1 MAVVAY
7 TFSLDGVKIYLRAK
21 TWAHV
26 VEEHDEMAGNMDLVL
41 DVINAPDYILKGT
54 AGEKVAVK
62 FFEKTSLGPKYV
74 VVPYREISVDEGFI
88 ITAYMMS
95 KQRFN
100 RFVKG
105 RETLWRRQ

>member
-1 MAVVAY
+1 MAVVAH

-41 DVINAPDYILKGT
+41 ETINSPDYIVKGT
-54 AGEKVAVK
+54 AGEKIAVK
-62 FFEKTSLGPKYV
+62 FFREISLGPKYV
-74 VVPYREISVDEGFI
+74 VVPYREISVGEGFI

-95 KQRFN
+95 RRRFR
-100 RFVKG
+100 RFAQG
-105 RETLWRRQ
+105 REILWRRP

>member
-1 MAVVAY
+1 MAVIAY
-7 TFSLDGVKIYLRAK
+7 TFSLDGVKIYLKAK

-26 VEEHDEMAGNMDLVL
+26 IEEHDEMAGNMDLVL
-41 DVINAPDYILKGT
+41 EAINAPDYILKGT

-62 FFEKTSLGPKYV
+62 FFPKTSLGAKYV
-74 VVPYREISVDEGFI
+74 VVPYREVSAGEGFI

-100 RFVKG
+100 RFAKG
-105 RETLWRRQ
+105 RERLWQRQ